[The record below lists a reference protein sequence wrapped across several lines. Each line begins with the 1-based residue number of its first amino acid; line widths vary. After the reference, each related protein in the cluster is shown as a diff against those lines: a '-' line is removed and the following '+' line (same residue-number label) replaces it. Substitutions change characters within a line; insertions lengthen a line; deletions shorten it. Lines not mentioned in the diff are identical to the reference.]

1 MQSYT
6 SNLERDVDGLVCQR
20 KAKIVDVSFMAE
32 KKSVKKTTGT
42 TPPAQ
47 PKGCNTREAYNLRYS
62 QQPGMDNQ
70 GTRVSGNSSSQLLE
84 WQQQSRTEDWPLT
97 ALTSLEDECQYQ
109 APCLTFWPICSGK
122 MR

>member
-42 TPPAQ
+42 TPPSS
-47 PKGCNTREAYNLRYS
+47 PKVATRGRH
-62 QQPGMDNQ
+62 
-70 GTRVSGNSSSQLLE
+70 TTSGIASSQG
-84 WQQQSRTEDWPLT
+84 WTTKGQGCRGT
-97 ALTSLEDECQYQ
+97 AHHSCLNGSSKVGQKTGHSLH
-109 APCLTFWPICSGK
+109 
-122 MR
+122 